1 MIFLQPQVCAYPSLA
16 KDVRITVLAVIT
28 KKHGISIEV
37 ESLQLKL
44 SPPLSPAY
52 VLMEFIEI
60 YV

>member
-1 MIFLQPQVCAYPSLA
+1 MIFLQLQVCVYPFLA
-16 KDVRITVLAVIT
+16 KDVHITVLAVIT
-28 KKHGISIEV
+28 KKHGVSMEV